1 MLRRHFTPP
10 WFLHVPLLGLL
21 ACVLLLHP
29 AKAIV
34 LYDTANPLDNTGT
47 PTGTYQNSGWEWQ
60 GKYGAFL
67 GTMIGAQ
74 YFITAQHIGVQG
86 TGTFVST
93 AGFNGVGDVTYTI
106 DSAANGGTGYWNI
119 AGTDLRVFKINE
131 TFSSWAPI
139 YTGGSEIGSTLVTFG
154 RGGARGAE
162 VTLGPELHG
171 WLTTGSDGV
180 ARWGANQVSNIF
192 TSGVGDLL
200 AAEFNATPGQNE
212 ATLSVGDSGGGVFIK
227 VGAQWYLAGVNY
239 AADGLFDTNN
249 TVGDFSEFNAALFD
263 KGGFYEGS
271 DSTGWTFQSN
281 TPFDKPTQFYA
292 SRISASSAE
301 ILTIITPVPEPGGL
315 VLIGLS
321 CIALLR
327 RRRPTLSSG
336 TVFEL
341 SKNQPAGRG
350 RQHA

>member
-1 MLRRHFTPP
+1 MRSQLSAIPRFMLC
-10 WFLHVPLLGLL
+10 PLLGLMVCIW
-21 ACVLLLHP
+21 AFNPVM
-29 AKAIV
+29 AIV
-34 LYDTANPLDNTGT
+34 LYDTGNPLDNTSA

-67 GTMIGAQ
+67 GTMIGEQ

-93 AGFNGVGDVTYTI
+93 ADFNGIGDVTYTI
-106 DSAANGGTGYWNI
+106 DSSANGGTGYWNI

-139 YTGGSEIGSTLVTFG
+139 YTGGSEISSTLVTFG

-162 VTLGPELHG
+162 VSLGPELHG
-171 WLTTGSDGV
+171 WLTTGSDGL

-200 AAEFNATPGQNE
+200 AAEFNAIPGQNE
-212 ATLSVGDSGGGVFIK
+212 STLSVGDSGGGLFIE

-239 AADGLFDTNN
+239 ATDGLFDTNN

-263 KGGFYEGS
+263 KGGFYEGT
-271 DSTGWTFQSN
+271 DGTGWTFHSN
-281 TPFDKPTQFYA
+281 TVSDKPTQFYA

-315 VLIGLS
+315 FLIGIS
-321 CIALLR
+321 AVALLQR
-327 RRRPTLSSG
+327 RRGSFRTG
-336 TVFEL
+336 F
-341 SKNQPAGRG
+341 
-350 RQHA
+350 